1 MRYRVHYVCLSHIGK
16 VRSANQDNFICHGRF
31 QDVET
36 ECLTFPLSGHV
47 TSEEMAVFGVFDG
60 MGGEERGETAA
71 WIAANQAAGIHIGKD
86 PAADLARFCREA
98 NSAICAYADAHQV
111 SSMGT
116 TAALLAFTPGEVTL
130 CNIGDSKIFRFC
142 DGILEQIS
150 TDHVAIAAFGTKP
163 PLSQNLGIPPS
174 ELIIDPYLAHGPCNY
189 GDIYLICSDGL
200 TDMLSIGEIT
210 EILSSDSIVQAASQ
224 LMEQALD
231 HGGKD
236 NTTII
241 LCEIQRRSGWF
252 DKWIRPIT
260 GKEV

>member
-1 MRYRVHYVCLSHIGK
+1 
-16 VRSANQDNFICHGRF
+16 
-31 QDVET
+31 
-36 ECLTFPLSGHV
+36 
-47 TSEEMAVFGVFDG
+47 
-60 MGGEERGETAA
+60 
-71 WIAANQAAGIHIGKD
+71 
-86 PAADLARFCREA
+86 
-98 NSAICAYADAHQV
+98 
-111 SSMGT
+111 
-116 TAALLAFTPGEVTL
+116 
-130 CNIGDSKIFRFC
+130 
-142 DGILEQIS
+142 
-150 TDHVAIAAFGTKP
+150 VAIAAFGTKP

-210 EILSSDSIVQAASQ
+210 EILSSGSIVQAASQ